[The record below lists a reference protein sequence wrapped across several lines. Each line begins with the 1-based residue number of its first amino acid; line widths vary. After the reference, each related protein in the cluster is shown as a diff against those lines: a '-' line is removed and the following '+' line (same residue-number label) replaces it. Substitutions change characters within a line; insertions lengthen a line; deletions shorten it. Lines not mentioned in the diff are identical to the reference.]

1 MSNVKTLEQRNTLQI
16 SVLREQSA
24 GFSWWLTRW
33 LVVEGGWWD
42 VWGSPSLWPFHQ
54 SMSAPCQMEQ
64 GLPHQWCMTLVSS
77 LPSFHL
83 VWEVLWHMGYLLT
96 LPTNYATSWQRSLSW
111 QEVGNTMDLGQ
122 PLSVNSMSF
131 FPFPLSFSW
140 LLIPVLH
147 ILTGWIW
154 VTE

>member
-24 GFSWWLTRW
+24 GFSRWLTRW

-42 VWGSPSLWPFHQ
+42 VWGSLSLWSSHQ

-64 GLPHQWCMTLVSS
+64 GLPHQRCMTLFSS

-83 VWEVLWHMGYLLT
+83 AWEVLWHMGYLLT
-96 LPTNYATSWQRSLSW
+96 LPTNYATSWQRSWAGRKWATPWTLASHCHST
-111 QEVGNTMDLGQ
+111 QCL
-122 PLSVNSMSF
+122 F
-131 FPFPLSFSW
+131 FPFLFPSPDFSFLSCIS
-140 LLIPVLH
+140 
-147 ILTGWIW
+147 
-154 VTE
+154 